1 MLDKNTIDKI
11 KSTIPA
17 VAALGPKLTAN
28 FYDRMLSNN
37 PELKN
42 IFNLAH
48 QGSGAQREALFNAV
62 CAYALNLENLQALGA
77 AVEKIANKHAAL
89 LIKPEQYNI
98 VGENLLKSIEEL
110 LNPGQEIIDAWA
122 KAYGVL
128 AKIFIE
134 REEQIYKE
142 NEQKEGGWR
151 GIREFRVV
159 KKDIQSDIITSFDL
173 EPVDGKKVASF
184 KPGQYL
190 GIVINDDCFEHGQM
204 RQYSISRAFDGK
216 GYRIAIKR
224 EDKGLVSNYMHDK
237 VKVGDIVKITPPV
250 GDFFL
255 DINNVN
261 NVCLMSAGVGITP
274 MLCMLGTL
282 SNNNFKGKVTWLH
295 GAHSENTIAFTHEV
309 RDLGQKL
316 TDFNAMAFLSNI
328 TKNADQCPYVKQGR
342 MNLDTIKDMIDTK
355 DTDYYMCG
363 PLSFMQDMAKK
374 LTEMGV
380 NQDKIHYEVFGPHKV
395 L

>member
-1 MLDKNTIDKI
+1 MLDKNSVDLI
-11 KSTIPA
+11 KSSIPA
-17 VAALGPKLTAN
+17 IVSLGPKLTED
-28 FYDRMLSNN
+28 FYKRMLKNH

-42 IFNLAH
+42 IFNQAH

-62 CAYALNLENLQALGA
+62 CAYASNLDNLEVLGG

-89 LIKPEQYNI
+89 LVKPEQYNI

-110 LNPGQEIIDAWA
+110 LNPGQEIINAWA

-151 GIREFRVV
+151 GIREFRVI
-159 KKDIQSDIITSFDL
+159 KKEKQSDIITSFDL
-173 EPVDGKKVASF
+173 EPVDGKKVATF

-190 GIVINDDCFEHGQM
+190 GIVFNDDCFDNGQM

-216 GYRIAIKR
+216 SYRIAIKR
-224 EDKGLVSNYMHDK
+224 ENQGLVSNYMHDC
-237 VKVGDIVKITPPV
+237 VNEGDIVKLTPPV

-255 DINNVN
+255 DCNKVK

-282 SNNNFKGKVTWLH
+282 VDNNFKGKVTWLH

-309 RDLGQKL
+309 SDMVQKL
-316 TDFNAMAFLSNI
+316 ESFNAMAFLSNI
-328 TKNADQCPYVKQGR
+328 GERSAQCPYVKQGR
-342 MNLDTIKDMIDTK
+342 MNLDTIKDMIDIK

-374 LTEMGV
+374 LIAMGV
-380 NQDKIHYEVFGPHKV
+380 EQDKIHYEVFGPHKV